1 MEKHSVLSPKMTG
14 VKVHY
19 QRLAGSGPQ
28 GRWYFIAEWQ
38 DKVFHIEHQ
47 PNSSRFTRAVVLREG
62 AYRMGDLIRIELG
75 EELVNSFVDRM
86 SDQIKKLGLNGTVR
100 RNEERMKNALLE
112 YCASVVLQNCHPHE
126 SIIEKI
132 EKRTAAYL
140 ESGMYE
146 KSTKSAFT
154 YHFGSNVEG
163 WWFLREVPA

>member
-1 MEKHSVLSPKMTG
+1 MKENSVISPKMNG

-38 DKVFHIEHQ
+38 GRVFHIEHQ
-47 PNSSRFTRAVVLREG
+47 PMSSLFSRAVVLREG
-62 AYRMGDLIRIELG
+62 AYRMGELIRTELG
-75 EELVNSFVDRM
+75 DELVSSFVDRM

-100 RNEERMKNALLE
+100 RNEERMKDGLVG
-112 YCASVVLQNCHPHE
+112 YCAALVLQNCHPDQ

-140 ESGMYE
+140 EAGMYE
-146 KSTKSAFT
+146 KSSKSAFL

-163 WWFLREVPA
+163 WWFVREVPA